1 MNPNTT
7 PNAAPAPSAATPV
20 KTPTTAGG
28 YPVTPQGMA
37 GASPATNPALLQQQ
51 QKLQAQNLS
60 KTQIQQLQYQQMQQQ
75 QLAQQQLA
83 AQQQQ
88 LQQVQQAAATGQPAA
103 QAQAQAQALQQ
114 AQAAQLAAQGV
125 GMGLPAGLQPPPEE
139 TEIISRKKLQ
149 ELVGQISAG
158 EVLDTEVEDVM
169 LEVVDDFID
178 SVMTFACSLA
188 KHRNSS
194 TLEVRDI
201 QCHLERN
208 WNIRIPGYGNTES
221 VRPFKRPHQGTE
233 GHKTRLALVRK
244 SLVPPPK
251 QQKL

>member
-7 PNAAPAPSAATPV
+7 PTTTTAASAATPV
-20 KTPTTAGG
+20 KTPTPAG
-28 YPVTPQGMA
+28 YPVTPQGMQ

-51 QKLQAQNLS
+51 QKMAQAQNLT
-60 KTQIQQLQYQQMQQQ
+60 KMQQMQYQQQMQQQQIAQQQLQQQ
-75 QLAQQQLA
+75 QLAQQQ
-83 AQQQQ
+83 QQQGG
-88 LQQVQQAAATGQPAA
+88 GQPA
-103 QAQAQAQALQQ
+103 QTLQQ
-114 AQAAQLAAQGV
+114 QTQAAQAAQLAAQQSAGV
-125 GMGLPAGLQPPPEE
+125 GMGLPQGLQPPPEE

-158 EVLDTEVEDVM
+158 EVLDGEVEDVM

-188 KHRNSS
+188 KHRNST

-208 WNIRIPGYGNTES
+208 WNIRIPGYGNTDN

-244 SLVPPPK
+244 SLAPPPK